1 MGPWLN
7 KGVTQ
12 ESTAEPTV
20 TYQLAELAA
29 ASGVSA
35 RTIRYYQAEH
45 LLPGPAK
52 RGREAIYGDEHLER
66 LALIGELRDRGLTL
80 RTIRELVTS
89 DHPTTTVSQWL
100 DVDTTLTA
108 PWSDD
113 RPRTVSRQ
121 ELVEQVRRSGGD
133 RPGLIGEL
141 QAAGFVEQNSGGDWT
156 INSPA
161 LLHYAVRLQQAHIDV
176 DITARV
182 RDLLRRR
189 LAATVDDSVK
199 LLVERTGKGFA
210 GGATTGELGTAIA
223 ALRPIAREMSS
234 LILAQEVERALAE
247 LIRTDPRHLARSVV
261 RRAGT

>member
-1 MGPWLN
+1 LN
-7 KGVTQ
+7 ETVQQAATT
-12 ESTAEPTV
+12 EAV
-20 TYQLAELAA
+20 TYQLPQLAA
-29 ASGVSA
+29 AAGVSA
-35 RTIRYYQAEH
+35 RTIRYYQAER
-45 LLPGPAK
+45 LLPPPAK
-52 RGREAIYGDEHLER
+52 RGREAIYDGAHLER

-100 DVDTTLTA
+100 DVDATLTA

-113 RPRTVSRQ
+113 RPRTVTRD
-121 ELVEQVRRSGGD
+121 ELVELVRRSGGD

-141 QAAGFVEQNSGGDWT
+141 QAAGFVQQNVGGDWT
-156 INSPA
+156 VNSPA
-161 LLHYAVRLQQAHIDV
+161 LLHYAVRLEQANIDV
-176 DITARV
+176 DITANV

-189 LAATVDDSVK
+189 LANTVDDSVK

-210 GGATTGELGTAIA
+210 GGATTEELETAIA

-234 LILAQEVERALAE
+234 LILAQEVERALSE